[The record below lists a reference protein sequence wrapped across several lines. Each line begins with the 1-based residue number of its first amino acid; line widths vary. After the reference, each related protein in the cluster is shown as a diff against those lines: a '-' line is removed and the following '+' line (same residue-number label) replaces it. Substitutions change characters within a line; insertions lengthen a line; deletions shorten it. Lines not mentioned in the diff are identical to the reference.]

1 MKRCQAFYG
10 TVFGWEFAAPKGMP
24 AEAYA
29 MFSKPGTKLGGGI
42 SLAKEGELIQPQTDS
57 EGRGQVTNKIT
68 MVVEEV
74 EAALK
79 SIEAAG
85 GKIVRYAFRVHSF
98 VLRQRVQGAHLYR
111 GKTEIG
117 GGMGFSGVF
126 RDTEGNI
133 NGVWSMT

>member
-1 MKRCQAFYG
+1 LEIPATDMKRCQAFYG

-98 VLRQRVQGAHLYR
+98 VLNVFKAHTFIGERQRSEVVWDSRVSFVIPR
-111 GKTEIG
+111 GT
-117 GGMGFSGVF
+117 
-126 RDTEGNI
+126 
-133 NGVWSMT
+133 